1 MPTVF
6 DYLDWRGDITF
17 SETDI
22 NEVDSLILSVISY
35 VDFDSIVPSEHTSE
49 GITLMS
55 TARKY
60 LRARKGEPAYI
71 GAIVPPATLTLLA
84 KAAKTKRFA
93 NIRLKGYIN
102 NVDRES
108 QKQISALTYVLG
120 NGSLFVAYRGTDD
133 SLIGWKENFN
143 MSFMSPVPS
152 QTEAVE
158 YLNAAAEATDGRIY
172 LGGHSKGGN
181 LAVFATVKCA
191 PEVKERI
198 VTAYNNDGPGFN
210 TDFIAGTD
218 YQNIKG
224 KIRTLVPQSS
234 IVGMLLE
241 HEETYEVIKS
251 SQNGILQHDPFSWEL
266 LGSKFIY
273 LDEISDESRNINQTM
288 KNWLNDMD
296 MSQREEFVDAIYN
309 TLSSTNATTLT
320 DISADKI
327 KLLRAWNNLSE
338 ENKNIIMRSIKT
350 IFKESFKLSKSKKK
364 STT

>member
-17 SETDI
+17 SETEL
-22 NEVDSLILSVISY
+22 NEIDSLILSVISY
-35 VDFDSIVPSEHTSE
+35 VDFDSIVPSDHNSE

-55 TARKY
+55 AARKY
-60 LRARKGEPAYI
+60 LRSRKGEPAYI
-71 GAIVPPATLTLLA
+71 GAILPPATLTLLA
-84 KAAKTKRFA
+84 KSAKTKRFA
-93 NIRLKGYIN
+93 NVRLKGYIN
-102 NVDRES
+102 SVDNEA
-108 QKQISALTYVLG
+108 QKQISAITYVLG
-120 NGSLFVAYRGTDD
+120 NESVYVAYRGTDD

-152 QTEAVE
+152 QTEATE
-158 YLNAAAEATDGRIY
+158 YLNRAANATEGKIY

-181 LAVFATVKCA
+181 LAAFATVKCD
-191 PEVKERI
+191 PKVKERI

-210 TDFIAGTD
+210 TDFISGLD

-241 HEETYEVIKS
+241 HEENYEVIKS
-251 SQNGILQHDPFSWEL
+251 SQVGILQHDPFSWEL
-266 LGSKFIY
+266 VGSKFIY
-273 LDEISDESRNINQTM
+273 LDSISEESRRIDQTM
-288 KNWLNDMD
+288 KNWLGDMD

-320 DISADKI
+320 DISTDKI
-327 KLLRAWNNLSE
+327 KLLRAWNNLTE
-338 ENKNIIMRSIKT
+338 ENKNMIMKSIK
-350 IFKESFKLSKSKKK
+350 ILFKESFKLSKAKKK
-364 STT
+364 TT